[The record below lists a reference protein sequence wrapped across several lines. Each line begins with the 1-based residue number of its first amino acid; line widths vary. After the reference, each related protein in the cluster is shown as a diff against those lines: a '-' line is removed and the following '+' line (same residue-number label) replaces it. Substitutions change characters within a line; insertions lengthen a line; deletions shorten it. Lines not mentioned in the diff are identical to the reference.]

1 MKLITAFIKDFKL
14 DNVTQALNKIEGLT
28 GMTVQEVK
36 GHGRTRGKETHN
48 YQEPVNDFVK
58 KVRIDLYVQNDIVDQ
73 VVDVIQ
79 KSAHTG
85 LMGDGKI
92 YVQTVDKSVRI
103 STDERGKEAI

>member
-1 MKLITAFIKDFKL
+1 MKLITAFVKDFKL
-14 DNVTQALNKIEGLT
+14 DDVTDALNKIKELT

-48 YQEPVNDFVK
+48 YEEPVNDFVK
-58 KVRIDLYVQNDIVDQ
+58 KVRIDLYVQKEIADK
-73 VVDVIQ
+73 VVDTIQ

-92 YVQTVDKSVRI
+92 YIQAVEQAVRV
-103 STDERGKEAI
+103 STDERGKKAV

>member
-1 MKLITAFIKDFKL
+1 MKLITAFIKGFKL
-14 DNVTQALNKIEGLT
+14 EEVTRALNNIEGLT

-58 KVRIDLYVQNDIVDQ
+58 KIRVDLYIQNDITDQ
-73 VVDVIQ
+73 VVNAIQ
-79 KSAHTG
+79 KNAYTG

-92 YVQTVDKSVRI
+92 YVQTVDEAVRI
-103 STDERGKEAI
+103 STDERGIEAI